1 MTLICQV
8 AKNKFC
14 KLCFISDELEPDV
27 ELSGKEAAEVN
38 KSNLLQ
44 QSGMLRLYYYRTL

>member
-8 AKNKFC
+8 VKNKFS
-14 KLCFISDELEPDV
+14 KLCLISDELEPDV
-27 ELSGKEAAEVN
+27 ELSGKEAAKVN

-44 QSGMLRLYYYRTL
+44 QSGMLRLDHYRTQ